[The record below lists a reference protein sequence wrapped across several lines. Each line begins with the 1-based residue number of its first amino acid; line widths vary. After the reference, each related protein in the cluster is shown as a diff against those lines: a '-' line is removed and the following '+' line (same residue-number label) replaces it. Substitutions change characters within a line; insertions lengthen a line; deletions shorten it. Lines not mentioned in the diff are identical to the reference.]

1 MLNTEKK
8 LSDILRRHTVA
19 FGPVLDADLN
29 GEHVC
34 RLDFTA
40 TNKLLEQTDLRNTG
54 AFNEAVNQM
63 LQEQKA
69 TIGVGGYME
78 NRFIYRRSQH
88 FDVAEESRD
97 LHLGIDVWLPAGTAV
112 FAPLDGRVHSF
123 ADNANFGDYGPTI
136 ILEHELEGVT
146 FYTLYGHL
154 NVSCLAGLTVG
165 QEVRKGDKIA
175 EVGPYPEN
183 GDWPP
188 HLHFQVMCS
197 MDGKQGDYPGVAR
210 LSERA
215 VYEGLCPDPNLILN
229 CRHLA

>member
-1 MLNTEKK
+1 MEQNKNLG
-8 LSDILRRHTVA
+8 DILRRHTA
-19 FGPVLDADLN
+19 TFGPVLDTDLN
-29 GEHVC
+29 GAHVC

-40 TNKLLEQTDLRNTG
+40 ANALLQQTDLRNTE

-63 LQEQKA
+63 LQEQSA
-69 TIGVGGYME
+69 TIGVGGYLE

-88 FDVAEESRD
+88 FDVAAESRD

-112 FAPLDGRVHSF
+112 FAPLDGKVHSF

-154 NVSCLAGLTVG
+154 NTACLSDLSVG
-165 QEVRKGDKIA
+165 KPVRKGDKIA
-175 EVGPYPEN
+175 EVGPHPEN

-188 HLHFQVMCS
+188 HLHFQVICS

-210 LSERA
+210 LSERT
-215 VYEGLCPDPNLILN
+215 VYEHLCPNPNLILN
-229 CRHLA
+229 CRHLV

>member
-1 MLNTEKK
+1 MPNTEKK

-29 GEHVC
+29 GGHVC

-40 TNKLLEQTDLRNTG
+40 ANQRLQQIDLRNTA
-54 AFNEAVNQM
+54 AFNEAVDQM
-63 LQEQKA
+63 LQEQNA

-78 NRFIYRRSQH
+78 NRSIYRRSNH
-88 FDVAEESRD
+88 FDAPEESRD
-97 LHLGIDVWLPAGTAV
+97 LHLGIDVWLPAGRAV
-112 FAPLDGRVHSF
+112 FAPLDGKVHSF

-154 NVSCLAGLTVG
+154 SRTSLEGLEVG
-165 QEVRKGDKIA
+165 KSFRKGDKIA
-175 EVGPYPEN
+175 EVGPFPEN

-188 HLHFQVMCS
+188 HLHFQVMCA
-197 MDGKQGDYPGVAR
+197 MDDRYGDYPGVAR
-210 LSERA
+210 FSEREI
-215 VYEGLCPDPNLILN
+215 YERYCPDPNLILR
-229 CRHLA
+229 CRQLA